1 MGSRTLC
8 RALYVDNDNLPSDV
22 RVGKEVTM
30 WQIPG
35 TQPHN
40 PQFTTMRHLATQS
53 TIHKYEA
60 PGSTICEYEAEPY
73 HILQRF

>member
-22 RVGKEVTM
+22 RVGDEVTM
-30 WQIPG
+30 WQIPAG
-35 TQPHN
+35 N
-40 PQFTTMRHLATQS
+40 PAAQS

-60 PGSTICEYEAEPY
+60 ELPPHTSALL
-73 HILQRF
+73 ILTNTTFTTFSWIR